1 MFDISWTEFL
11 LIGVVA
17 LIAIGPKE
25 MPGVLRTAGQWMG
38 KIRRMA
44 AEFQGQFHEVMRE
57 AEMAD
62 LKKEVDD
69 IGASASNLASG
80 LNDATRIE
88 DPLKPSTP
96 AESSEAISGA
106 PPPPL
111 ATETPAAETHG
122 AETHAEAA
130 APLPAPAEQPTPP
143 PSEAAP
149 APTPPPA
156 ADFHVPLPE
165 PPPPLTS
172 ADFADAPTIHPPT
185 LDRPK
190 SGEGA

>member
-25 MPGVLRTAGQWMG
+25 LPGVLRTAGQWMG
-38 KIRRMA
+38 KVRRMA
-44 AEFQGQFHEVMRE
+44 AEFQGQFQEALRE

-62 LKKEVDD
+62 LKKEVDEIRD
-69 IGASASNLASG
+69 SASNLASS

-96 AESSEAISGA
+96 SAPISAA

-111 ATETPAAETHG
+111 AAAPATETPAIEA
-122 AETHAEAA
+122 HAEA
-130 APLPAPAEQPTPP
+130 PAPAEQPAQPAP
-143 PSEAAP
+143 EAAP
-149 APTPPPA
+149 TPA
-156 ADFHVPLPE
+156 VDVHVPLPE
-165 PPPPLTS
+165 PLPPVTEK
-172 ADFADAPTIHPPT
+172 DFAEAPTIHAPTIHP
-185 LDRPK
+185 K
-190 SGEGA
+190 AGEGAP